1 MKFFLVFLYL
11 DTETSWSFW
20 WWTRRRWCPCCWWR
34 CPRRPRAEWSRARR
48 PRRWTTPWWGG
59 SSWSDPIL
67 EAKCYVRRS
76 LKGLCRRNWRSWR
89 HEIRGYETWKKE
101 NRQDQRRSAPTVPG
115 AHRRWEELGK
125 CWNIKASKIQIEKRE
140 VNPESG
146 NNLVNPILS
155 QAQGLDHKMC
165 TMDVS
170 DFCSRPSSKWWD
182 FQTYP
187 RIQFN
192 INYRAQIIPRSTFLE
207 ENFQRNYHIQCSLLY
222 ISLNCCM
229 YYHVLYLPGCCW
241 ICDYQVAAVFISRPT
256 STGNFVT
263 CNL

>member
-1 MKFFLVFLYL
+1 MKERKSSRTTTFSPYC
-11 DTETSWSFW
+11 S
-20 WWTRRRWCPCCWWR
+20 RCPCKMR
-34 CPRRPRAEWSRARR
+34 GTR
-48 PRRWTTPWWGG
+48 
-59 SSWSDPIL
+59 
-67 EAKCYVRRS
+67 KV
-76 LKGLCRRNWRSWR
+76 LKHQG
-89 HEIRGYETWKKE
+89 I
-101 NRQDQRRSAPTVPG
+101 
-115 AHRRWEELGK
+115 
-125 CWNIKASKIQIEKRE
+125 KIQIEKRE

-241 ICDYQVAAVFISRPT
+241 ICD
-256 STGNFVT
+256 
-263 CNL
+263 L